1 MIKVKIQDKKHSLP
15 TSWNEI
21 TYGNYLKIISASAN
35 PGSPL
40 HFLSTVTGIDEETL
54 GGCSVDSI
62 KTFYEITSFVTD
74 KEGLSAYNVVDKELQ
89 VNIGEMEFHKFEACR
104 NEINNQWRALY
115 PDKDQLSQFEIN
127 HLYMNAA
134 PVFVKEYLGLDIIEE
149 PVTAVY
155 GLAVFFTIV
164 FRDSTTSIV
173 N

>member
-1 MIKVKIQDKKHSLP
+1 MIKVKIQDKNHGLP

-21 TYGNYLKIISASAN
+21 RYGNYLKIIGASAN
-35 PGSPL
+35 PESQL
-40 HFLSTVTGIDEETL
+40 HFLSAVTGIDEETL

-74 KEGLSAYNVVDKELQ
+74 KDGLSAYNVVDENLK
-89 VNIGEMEFHKFEACR
+89 VNIGDMEFHKFEACR
-104 NEINNQWRALY
+104 NEINNQWRTLY

-127 HLYMNAA
+127 HVYMNAA
-134 PVFVKEYLGLDIIEE
+134 PVFVKEYLDIEIIDE

-155 GLAVFFTIV
+155 GLAVFFSIL
-164 FRDSTTSIV
+164 FKDSTTSIV